1 MKRPGPTVRIGRALA
16 LGIATTFLVVGCMAG
31 TQGEAMAEY
40 DAAPSR
46 TAGAIAPAEPAVSME
61 EQAMPENEDAL
72 MDRSEEGAASS
83 VEAQAQPGGQ
93 PEQRPERMRVFSA
106 TLELSVASVERAREA
121 VLMLLE
127 SVGGYVESS
136 QEDYLVLRVPA
147 ERFDSTLQEVESLG
161 QVLSRFIE
169 TADVTDQFVDM
180 QRRLEIARASR
191 ERLYELLERTDDSDE
206 QVAILREIR
215 RLTEE
220 IEQISS
226 RLESLGSLVAYS
238 RITVQLR
245 PRLAGEDVLLDRIPF
260 PWIAAL
266 DPLTATIGRARR
278 SIDAE
283 LPADF
288 ARFSEGRLIRAES
301 ADGVRIRLGG
311 RENAPEGDDEF
322 WREALL
328 FHRGPL
334 YAEATELEIG
344 DFHGVSFLSRDV
356 EPYVYWVLVHVR
368 DGELLVAEFFFP
380 SREVL
385 AEHRDDCVG
394 WLQEVTE

>member
-1 MKRPGPTVRIGRALA
+1 MKRPGPTIGIGRGLGLAIVVAL
-16 LGIATTFLVVGCMAG
+16 LVAGCMAG
-31 TQGEAMAEY
+31 MGKEADY
-40 DAAPSR
+40 APSVSR
-46 TAGAIAPAEPAVSME
+46 IAGAVPPAEPEPSMA
-61 EQAMPENEDAL
+61 EQAMSMDEEAVR
-72 MDRSEEGAASS
+72 DRSEGDPGADMA
-83 VEAQAQPGGQ
+83 APGQ
-93 PEQRPERMRVFSA
+93 PEQPPERLRVFSA
-106 TLELSVASVERAREA
+106 TLELSVASVERTREE
-121 VLMLLE
+121 VLALLE
-127 SVGGYVESS
+127 SAGGYVESA

-147 ERFDSTLQEVESLG
+147 ERFDATLQELESLG

-180 QRRLEIARASR
+180 ERRLEIARAAR
-191 ERLYELLERTDDSDE
+191 ERLYELLERTTDSDE

-226 RLESLGSLVAYS
+226 RLESLGMLVAYS

-245 PRLAGEDVLLDRIPF
+245 PRLAGDDVLLDRIPF

-266 DPLTATIGRARR
+266 DPLSPTIGRARR
-278 SIDAE
+278 GFDVE
-283 LPADF
+283 LPSDF

-301 ADGVRIRLGG
+301 ADGVRLRLGA
-311 RENAPEGDDEF
+311 RENEPEGDADF

-334 YAEATELEIG
+334 YAEATEIDVG
-344 DFHGVSFLSRDV
+344 AFRGVSFLSRDQ

-368 DGELLVAEFFFP
+368 DRELLVAELFFP
-380 SREVL
+380 SQQVLEEHREDLVAWLREVV
-385 AEHRDDCVG
+385 E
-394 WLQEVTE
+394 

>member
-1 MKRPGPTVRIGRALA
+1 MNAQGRTVRVALVAMAA
-16 LGIATTFLVVGCMAG
+16 LLVAGCLAG
-31 TQGEAMAEY
+31 GGGEAMADFESE
-40 DAAPSR
+40 PSR
-46 TAGAIAPAEPAVSME
+46 TAGAPAPPEPSVNE
-61 EQAMPENEDAL
+61 EVQAMPMDEDVLA
-72 MDRSEEGAASS
+72 DRSESG
-83 VEAQAQPGGQ
+83 VQPATTGSATATA
-93 PEQRPERMRVFSA
+93 PEQPPERLRVFSA
-106 TLELSVASVERAREA
+106 TVELSVPSVERAREEI
-121 VLMLLE
+121 LGLLE
-127 SVGGYVESS
+127 RAGGYVESA
-136 QEDYLVLRVPA
+136 QEDFLVLRVPA
-147 ERFDSTLQEVESLG
+147 ERFDATLQEVEAVG
-161 QVLSRFIE
+161 QVLSRSIE

-180 QRRLEIARASR
+180 ERRLEIARASR

-226 RLESLGSLVAYS
+226 RLESLGRLVAYS
-238 RITVQLR
+238 RISVQLR
-245 PRLAGEDVLLDRIPF
+245 PRLVGEDVLLDRIPF

-311 RENAPEGDDEF
+311 RENVPEGDDEF

-344 DFHGVSFLSRDV
+344 DFVGASFLSRDA

-385 AEHRDDCVG
+385 AEHRDDCVE